1 MRRDPSY
8 LLDML
13 SSARDAVEFAAEL
26 TFHEFE
32 QSLLHRNAILKS
44 IEIIGEAASR
54 LSDETKETHPEIEW
68 RKMLACVTISSTA
81 ISASITPESGRSF
94 NWNQSSHRKQSDN
107 SYPACQENI

>member
-13 SSARDAVEFAAEL
+13 SSARDAMEFAAEL

-54 LSDETKETHPEIEW
+54 LSDEIKEAHPEIEW
-68 RKMLACVTISSTA
+68 RKIVGMRHHLVHGYFSVNNARVWQVVQNDLPVL
-81 ISASITPESGRSF
+81 ITQLEPIVPPEAE
-94 NWNQSSHRKQSDN
+94 Q
-107 SYPACQENI
+107 